1 MKKSVDLP
9 LFQPEEPTSFDV
21 LEGMISKTAT
31 TEYTGALRSISVR
44 FPLVDYCTVEA
55 MSQYSGQS
63 KNKIVI
69 QMVSVAIERLNQ
81 ELPKADLKAIQ
92 AIRSKLIGEMLD
104 AETKAQIISGNV

>member
-9 LFQPEEPTSFDV
+9 LFQPEQPTSYDV

-31 TEYTGALRSISVR
+31 TEYTGALRSITVR

-69 QMVSVAIERLNQ
+69 QMVAAAIERLNG
-81 ELPKADLKAIQ
+81 ELPKSDLKAIQ
-92 AIRSKLIGEMLD
+92 ALRSKLIGQMLD
-104 AETKAQIISGNV
+104 AETKSEIISGSL

>member
-1 MKKSVDLP
+1 MKKSVDVP
-9 LFQPEEPTSFDV
+9 LFQPEAPTSFDV

-44 FPLVDYCTVEA
+44 FPLVDYCTIEA

-69 QMVSVAIERLNQ
+69 QMVLAAIERLNE
-81 ELPKADLKAIQ
+81 ELPASDLKAIQ
-92 AIRSKLIGEMLD
+92 ALRSKLIGQMLD
-104 AETKAQIISGNV
+104 DQTKAEIISGKV

>member
-9 LFQPEEPTSFDV
+9 LFQSEEPTSFDI
-21 LEGMISKTAT
+21 LEGMISKTST
-31 TEYTGALRSISVR
+31 TEYTGALRAVSVR

-63 KNKIVI
+63 KNKIVV
-69 QMVSVAIERLNQ
+69 QMVAAAVERLNQ
-81 ELPKADLKAIQ
+81 ELSKSDVKAIQ

-104 AETKAQIISGNV
+104 SEMKAEIISGSV